1 MHGTTDLKCL
11 QVFDMLTLVFFIL
24 YKDTALHYDVRV
36 FIASEPVG
44 GFNAASYAY
53 YYIKYFLI
61 F

>member
-1 MHGTTDLKCL
+1 
-11 QVFDMLTLVFFIL
+11 MLTLVFFIL